1 MTLRN
6 FFPLLGLRFF
16 VTHYFLKPCSNTHS
30 KLRFHTYYS
39 HFKQMPGIVATY
51 KQKQIC
57 LYNKGIIPN
66 SISAYHHPSCEECR
80 EGRRGV
86 DVNHT
91 SLLKAFIYLSD
102 SGSGSGSGSGCGFRI
117 PDPNFL
123 VFHTPIILVIK

>member
-80 EGRRGV
+80 EGRRV
-86 DVNHT
+86 LISIILPN
-91 SLLKAFIYLSD
+91 LKHSFICPIPVPVPVKVPAPVPD
-102 SGSGSGSGSGCGFRI
+102 SGFQIQISSFSIR
-117 PDPNFL
+117 
-123 VFHTPIILVIK
+123 PI